1 MFHFFREVQLFLFLL
16 VPFLYSASFH
26 MKECVQWL
34 VFCLSDSNGMRT
46 HNHVVCKRTL
56 NQVVCKRTLNHIAKL
71 AKRLTNVMSTYMYDA
86 FECMLL
92 SCHVCLSV
100 STLNSVPE
108 CPGTPCSKQASYLR
122 FKRQQQDWNPKPL
135 SL

>member
-34 VFCLSDSNGMRT
+34 VFCLSDSNGTRT
-46 HNHVVCKRTL
+46 HNH
-56 NQVVCKRTLNHIAKL
+56 VVCKRTLNHIAKL
-71 AKRLTNVMSTYMYDA
+71 AKRLTNVMSTYLYDA
-86 FECMLL
+86 FDCMLL
-92 SCHVCLSV
+92 SCHVRLSE

-108 CPGTPCSKQASYLR
+108 CQGTPCSKQALYLR